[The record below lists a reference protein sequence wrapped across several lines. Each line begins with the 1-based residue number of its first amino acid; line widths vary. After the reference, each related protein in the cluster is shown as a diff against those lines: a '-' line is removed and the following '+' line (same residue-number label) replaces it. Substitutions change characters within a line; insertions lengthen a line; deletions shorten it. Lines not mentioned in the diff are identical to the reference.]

1 MSAELPYIHP
11 FCPSHPAVLLPA
23 PLLLFVS
30 SFSSSPLR
38 LPLGERGGRRRQ
50 RRLMDRSRNQ
60 SMEETGELK
69 AMITHGKG
77 KCTPAEGRRPQ
88 PTTTTLRE
96 LSNSSGSLRHGFSCH
111 GVYQAY
117 PALLP
122 LPLPPPVMPLW
133 PLPAPQL
140 PWSHLPGSKPKAH
153 ALKSPWK
160 QKPARAAPSAP
171 QASVLPTPTEEA
183 IKVLQQKTVY
193 RLSKD
198 DNPKVKDCC
207 KKLTSNSQALVAAR
221 RPDPGGLEGPKITL
235 LANHFHVEFDASQK
249 IFHYDVDISPRPSK
263 ELARMIK
270 RKMVQDN
277 PAIFSG
283 SLPVFDG
290 RKNLYSPVEFQGNRL
305 EFFMSLPLPTPKL
318 PLLED
323 GNVPGKGNLKLFR
336 VNIKLVSKLA
346 GQELSKYLSDEPEEE
361 DCVPLPQDYLHALDV
376 VLRESP
382 TEHCIPIGRSLFSS
396 SMGGTK
402 DIGGGAIGLRGFFQS
417 LRPTQQGLALNVDFS
432 VMAFHESIGVIP
444 YLQKRCD
451 FLRDLSQRK
460 NRGLTM
466 EEKKE
471 VEKVLKNIR
480 VFVCHRDTDQRYRVY
495 CLTEETTEN
504 LRFRDRDGRYLRL
517 ADYYKDHYN
526 HDIQYRNLPCLQIS
540 RSKPCYLPMELC
552 MVCEGQKF
560 LGKLSDDQTARILKM
575 GCQRPGKRKEIING
589 VMGGTVG
596 PTSLALTVSLLNS
609 GPYACG
615 FNLHVSREMTQ
626 LCGRVLQ
633 PPKLRLGDGGLVR
646 DLTPTRHD
654 RQWNLV
660 DSHVAEGTQIK
671 RWALISFGGTQE
683 QRSCIPRFMSQLSH
697 RCEQLG
703 IFLSKNTVV
712 SPLFEQI
719 HILNNV
725 SLLESKLQ
733 RIHEA
738 ASGNLQ
744 LLICVMEKKH
754 RGYADLKRI
763 AETGIGVISQ
773 CCLYSNISKLA
784 SQFLAN
790 LALKIN
796 AKVGGCN
803 VVLYNALPCQVPRLF
818 AEDEPVIFM
827 GADVTHPHPLDDFS
841 PSVAAVV
848 GSMNWPAANKYISRM
863 RSQTHR
869 QEIILDLE
877 EMVGELLE
885 EFYQGLHKLP
895 SRILFF
901 RDGVS
906 ETQFYKVLREE
917 LKAIQAACS
926 RFPGYNPSITF
937 SVVQKRHHT
946 RLFPNEND
954 ASAGGFSD
962 ENIPP
967 GTVVDTVITHPREF
981 DFYLCSHWG
990 TKGTSRPTHY
1000 HVLWDDN
1007 HFKSDELQNLIHS
1020 LCYTFAR
1027 CTKPVSL
1034 VPPAYYAH
1042 LAAYRGR
1049 MYLERSDCTAFTRTM
1064 VSRSGPPLHTTPLPK
1079 LRDNLK
1085 KLMFYC

>member
-1 MSAELPYIHP
+1 
-11 FCPSHPAVLLPA
+11 
-23 PLLLFVS
+23 
-30 SFSSSPLR
+30 
-38 LPLGERGGRRRQ
+38 
-50 RRLMDRSRNQ
+50 MDRNRNQ

-69 AMITHGKG
+69 AVATPGG
-77 KCTPAEGRRPQ
+77 KCTHRVRGPQ
-88 PTTTTLRE
+88 PTTLRE
-96 LSNSSGSLRHGFSCH
+96 LSNSRHHHHHPLHHGFSCR
-111 GVYQAY
+111 GGGYQAY

-122 LPLPPPVMPLW
+122 LPLPPPVPLLH
-133 PLPAPQL
+133 PPTLHRPR
-140 PWSHLPGSKPKAH
+140 AH
-153 ALKSPWK
+153 AARSTAHAQKGPWK
-160 QKPARAAPSAP
+160 HKAAQAASSEP
-171 QASVLPTPTEEA
+171 QVSVLPTPRAME
-183 IKVLQQKTVY
+183 VLRQKTVY
-193 RLSKD
+193 SISKRD
-198 DNPKVKDCC
+198 SPKIEGCSDEKPMS
-207 KKLTSNSQALVAAR
+207 KSLALVAAR
-221 RPDPGGLEGPKITL
+221 RPDSGGQGGPRIPL
-235 LANHFHVEFDASQK
+235 LANHFRVEFDPYQR
-249 IFHYDVDISPRPSK
+249 IFHYDVNISPRPSK
-263 ELARMIK
+263 EIARLIK
-270 RKMVQDN
+270 RKLVKDN

-305 EFFMSLPLPTPKL
+305 EFFIGLPLPTARPSH
-318 PLLED
+318 LED
-323 GNVPGKGNLKLFR
+323 ASVAGKGNLKLFR

-346 GQELSKYLSDEPEEE
+346 GQGLNRYLSGEPEEE
-361 DCVPLPQDYLHALDV
+361 DCIPLPQDYLHALDI
-376 VLRESP
+376 VLRESS
-382 TEHCIPIGRSLFSS
+382 TENCFPMGRSLFSD

-402 DIGGGAIGLRGFFQS
+402 DIGGGAVGLRGFFQS

-444 YLQKRCD
+444 YLQKRCE

-460 NRGLTM
+460 NRGLTG
-466 EEKKE
+466 EERRE
-471 VEKVLKNIR
+471 VEKVVRNVR

-495 CLTEETTEN
+495 SLTEEATEN
-504 LRFRDRDGRYLRL
+504 LKFRDRDGRDLRL
-517 ADYYKDHYN
+517 VDYYKDHYN
-526 HDIQYRNLPCLQIS
+526 HDIQYRHLPCLQIS
-540 RSKPCYLPMELC
+540 RSKPCFLPMELC

-560 LGKLSDDQTARILKM
+560 LGRLSDDQTARILKM
-575 GCQRPGKRKEIING
+575 GCQRPGKRKEIINR
-589 VMGGTVG
+589 VMGGAIG
-596 PTSLALTVSLLNS
+596 PTS

-615 FNLHVSREMTQ
+615 FNLRVSREMTQ

-633 PPKLRLGDGGLVR
+633 PPKLKLGDGGHVR
-646 DLTPTRHD
+646 DLTPTRQD
-654 RQWNLV
+654 RQWNLL
-660 DSHVAEGTQIK
+660 DSHVAEGIQIK

-683 QRSCIPRFMSQLSH
+683 QRSCIPRFIAQLAH

-703 IFLSKNTVV
+703 ILLNKNTVV

-719 HILNNV
+719 QVLNNV
-725 SLLESKLQ
+725 PLLESKLHK
-733 RIHEA
+733 IHEA

-744 LLICVMEKKH
+744 LLICVMERKH

-763 AETGIGVISQ
+763 AETSIGVVSQ

-803 VVLYNALPCQVPRLF
+803 VVLYNALPCQIPRIF
-818 AEDEPVIFM
+818 AEDEPVMFM

-869 QEIILDLE
+869 QEIIQDLE

-895 SRILFF
+895 NRILFF

-917 LKAIQAACS
+917 LQAIKAACS
-926 RFPGYNPSITF
+926 RFPCYKPSITF

-946 RLFPNEND
+946 RLFPNEKD
-954 ASAGGFSD
+954 PSADGFCD

-1000 HVLWDDN
+1000 HVLWDEN
-1007 HFKSDELQNLIHS
+1007 HFQSDELQNLIHS

-1049 MYLERSDCTAFTRTM
+1049 MYLERSDSVFNRTM
-1064 VSRSGPPLHTTPLPK
+1064 VSRAGPPLHTTPLPK